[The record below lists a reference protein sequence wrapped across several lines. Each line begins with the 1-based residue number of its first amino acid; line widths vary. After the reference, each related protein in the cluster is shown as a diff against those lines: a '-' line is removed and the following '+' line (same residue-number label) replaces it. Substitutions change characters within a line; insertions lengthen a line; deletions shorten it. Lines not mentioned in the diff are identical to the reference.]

1 MLGEQ
6 CEKIRLPVHHADH
19 PHPVEG
25 PRHLGAVPKSLDPAI
40 RLLLFPRGHRS
51 RLRRVQLRPQH
62 PQRQPRLTHHQRRV
76 QMQSPR
82 RRSRLVAPDHP
93 QSLTPAVP
101 REVQIAPVLD
111 AQHRPLPLHPLPGPL
126 PVRGQDVGHRHRR
139 GFRLVDQPVVSLDRR
154 RIAPRHSR
162 ERPPRLLRLTVRTL
176 HQSPT
181 QAPVSQRRPAQLLL
195 SPALSLQSLALRHRF
210 HSPPRRRSHPQ
221 PPTPIPAQLIP
232 IDRLARLRTPVRP
245 ILPASTLRLP
255 QNPPVRGAQTGP
267 IVASRLHE
275 GLHQPGSVTV
285 ARLELRTQPPQHLP
299 QHPGG
304 QITTPH

>member
-1 MLGEQ
+1 
-6 CEKIRLPVHHADH
+6 
-19 PHPVEG
+19 
-25 PRHLGAVPKSLDPAI
+25 
-40 RLLLFPRGHRS
+40 
-51 RLRRVQLRPQH
+51 
-62 PQRQPRLTHHQRRV
+62 
-76 QMQSPR
+76 MQSSR
-82 RRSRLVAPDHP
+82 RRPRLVAPDHP

-126 PVRGQDVGHRHRR
+126 PVRGQDVLDRHRR

-195 SPALSLQSLALRHRF
+195 RPALSLQSLALRHRF

-255 QNPPVRGAQTGP
+255 QNPPGLPQNPPVRGAQTGP
-267 IVASRLHE
+267 IVAGRLHE
-275 GLHQPGSVTV
+275 GLHQPGSVAV
-285 ARLELRTQPPQHLP
+285 ARLELRTQPPQRLP